1 MKKSKVFL
9 LATVGLLSVGVL
21 TACSSSS
28 KTSGKTYN
36 YVYGSDPATL
46 DYLATNKKN
55 MTTAVSN
62 GVDGLFE
69 NDQYGNLK
77 PSVAE
82 DWSVSQDGLTYTYKI
97 RKGLKWY
104 TSDGEE
110 YANVTAKDFVTGL
123 KHAADTNSEAIYLL
137 QNSVKGLNDYLSGAN
152 KDFSNVGIKAVD
164 DYTLQYTLSQPEP
177 YWNSKLTY
185 SVTWPVNRD
194 FLKSKG
200 KDFGKSTD
208 PTSILYNGPYLLKAL
223 TTKSSI
229 EFTKNENYW
238 DKDHVYFDNIKLTYD
253 DGSDQESL
261 ERNFTDGVYNLARLF
276 PTSSNYSKV
285 EKQYK
290 DNIFYTQPGSA
301 VEGVGINIDRQTYGH
316 TSKENDQQKTSTK
329 TALLNKDFRQS
340 LGFAIDRTNYAAQLN
355 GKEGGS
361 TAVRNIFVKPD
372 FVQADGKD
380 FGTMVM
386 DQLPAYGDE
395 WSGVNLADSQDG
407 LYNPEKAKA
416 EFAKAKEALQAEGVQ
431 FPIHLDVPVNQSSK
445 ITVNQVQSIKQSVES
460 ALGKDNVVL
469 DIHQLS
475 ADDFNNITYSASNAA
490 AEDWDLSVGVAWDPD
505 YLDPSTYLD
514 VLKTTSSENTKS
526 FMGYDDPNSQAV
538 QKVGLKEY
546 DQLVDDASKE
556 TTDLKAR
563 YEKYAKAQAWLT
575 DSALYLPTTTY
586 NGAAAV
592 ISRIKPFSGAYAQAG
607 DKGSSYYFKYL
618 KSQDDIVTKKQYDS
632 AYKDWLKERAKSNDK
647 AQKDLA
653 KHVK

>member
-36 YVYGSDPATL
+36 YVYGGDPATL
-46 DYLATNKKN
+46 DYVSTNKKN

-82 DWSVSQDGLTYTYKI
+82 NWSVSQDGLTYTYKI
-97 RKGLKWY
+97 RKGVKWY

-185 SVTWPVNRD
+185 SVTWPVNED

-208 PTSILYNGPYLLKAL
+208 PTSILYNGPYLLKSL

-238 DKDHVYFDNIKLTYD
+238 DKDNVYFDTVKLTYD
-253 DGSDQESL
+253 DGTDQESL
-261 ERNFTDGVYNLARLF
+261 ERNFTDGVYNLARLY

-290 DNIFYTQPGSA
+290 DNIFYTQPGAA
-301 VEGVGINIDRQTYGH
+301 VEGVGVNIDRQTYDH

-329 TALLNKDFRQS
+329 TALLNKDFRQA

-361 TAVRNIFVKPD
+361 TAVRNIYVKPD

-431 FPIHLDVPVNQSSK
+431 FPIHLDVPVNQSNK
-445 ITVNQVQSIKQSVES
+445 IFVNQVQSLKQSIES

-469 DIHQLS
+469 DLHQLS
-475 ADDFNNITYSASNAA
+475 TDDFYNITYSASNAA
-490 AEDWDLSVGVAWDPD
+490 AEDWDLSVGVAWEPD

-514 VLKTTSSENTKS
+514 VLKTTNGENTKS
-526 FMGYDDPNSQAV
+526 FMGYDNPNSQAV
-538 QKVGLKEY
+538 EKVGLKEY

-556 TTDLKAR
+556 TTDLTAR

-575 DSALYLPTTTY
+575 DSALYIPTTTY

-592 ISRIKPFSGAYAQAG
+592 VSRIKPFSGAYAQAG
-607 DKGSSYYFKYL
+607 DKGSTYYFKYL
-618 KSQDDIVTKKQYDS
+618 KSQDDIVAKKQYDS

>member
-9 LATVGLLSVGVL
+9 LAAVGLLSVGVL
-21 TACSSSS
+21 AACSSSS

-36 YVYGSDPATL
+36 YVYGGDPATL
-46 DYLATNKKN
+46 DYVSTNKKN

-82 DWSVSQDGLTYTYKI
+82 SWSVSQDGLTYTYKI
-97 RKGLKWY
+97 RKGVKWY

-110 YANVTAKDFVTGL
+110 YADVTAKDFVTGL
-123 KHAADTNSEAIYLL
+123 KHAADTKSEAIYLL
-137 QNSVKGLNDYLSGAN
+137 QNSVKGLNDYVSGDN
-152 KDFSNVGIKAVD
+152 KNFADVGIKAID
-164 DYTLQYTLSQPEP
+164 DHTLQYTLSEPEP

-185 SVTWPVNRD
+185 SVTWPVNAD

-208 PTSILYNGPYLLKAL
+208 PTSILYNGPYLLKSL

-229 EFTKNENYW
+229 EFIKNENYW
-238 DKDHVYFDNIKLTYD
+238 DKDNVHFDNVKLTYD
-253 DGSDQESL
+253 DGTDQESL

-285 EKQYK
+285 AKQYK
-290 DNIFYTQPGSA
+290 DDIYYTQPGAA

-316 TSKENDQQKTSTK
+316 TSKENDQQKSSTK
-329 TALLNKDFRQS
+329 AALLNKDFRQS
-340 LGFAIDRTNYAAQLN
+340 LSFAINRTNYAAQLN
-355 GKEGGS
+355 GKEAGK

-372 FVQADGKD
+372 FVQADGKN
-380 FGTMVM
+380 FGAMVM
-386 DQLPAYGDE
+386 EQLPAFGDE
-395 WSGVNLADSQDG
+395 WAGVNLADSQDG

-416 EFAKAKEALQAEGVQ
+416 EFAKAKAALQAEGVQ
-431 FPIHLDVPVNQSSK
+431 FPIHLDVPVNQTNK
-445 ITVNQVQSIKQSVES
+445 IYVNQVQSLKESVES

-469 DIHQLS
+469 DLHQMS
-475 ADDFNNITYSASNAA
+475 SDDFYNITYSAANAA
-490 AEDWDLSVGVAWDPD
+490 AEDWDLSVGVAWEPD

-514 VLKTTSSENTKS
+514 VLKTTNSENTKS
-526 FMGYDDPNSQAV
+526 FMGYDNPNSPAAE
-538 QKVGLKEY
+538 KVGLKEY

-556 TTDLKAR
+556 TTNLTAR

-575 DSALYLPTTTY
+575 DSSLYIPTTTY

-607 DKGSSYYFKYL
+607 DKGSTYYFKYL
-618 KSQDDIVTKKQYDS
+618 QSQDNIVTKKQYDS
-632 AYKDWLKERAKSNDK
+632 AYKDWLKEKAKSNDK
-647 AQKDLA
+647 AQKDFE
-653 KHVK
+653 KHIK

>member
-36 YVYGSDPATL
+36 YVYGGDPATL
-46 DYLATNKKN
+46 DYVSTNKKN

-82 DWSVSQDGLTYTYKI
+82 NWSVSQDGLTYTYKI
-97 RKGLKWY
+97 RKGVKWY

-185 SVTWPVNRD
+185 SVTWPVNED

-208 PTSILYNGPYLLKAL
+208 PTSILYNGPYLLKSL

-238 DKDHVYFDNIKLTYD
+238 DKDNVYFDTVKLTYD
-253 DGSDQESL
+253 DGTDQESL
-261 ERNFTDGVYNLARLF
+261 ERNFTDGVYNLARLY

-290 DNIFYTQPGSA
+290 DNIFYTQPGAA
-301 VEGVGINIDRQTYGH
+301 VEGVGINIDRQTYDH

-329 TALLNKDFRQS
+329 TALLNKDFRQA

-361 TAVRNIFVKPD
+361 TAVRNIYVKPD

-431 FPIHLDVPVNQSSK
+431 FPIHLDVPVNQSNK
-445 ITVNQVQSIKQSVES
+445 IFVNQVQSLKQSIES

-469 DIHQLS
+469 DLHQLS
-475 ADDFNNITYSASNAA
+475 TDDFYNITYSASNAA
-490 AEDWDLSVGVAWDPD
+490 AEDWDLSVGVAWEPD

-514 VLKTTSSENTKS
+514 VLKTTNSENTKS

-538 QKVGLKEY
+538 EKVGLKEY

-556 TTDLKAR
+556 TTDLTAR

-575 DSALYLPTTTY
+575 DSALYIPTTT
-586 NGAAAV
+586 NNVAAAV
-592 ISRIKPFSGAYAQAG
+592 DSRIKPFSGAYAQAG
-607 DKGSSYYFKYL
+607 DKGSTYYFKYL

>member
-36 YVYGSDPATL
+36 YVYGGDPATL
-46 DYLATNKKN
+46 DYVSTNKKN

-82 DWSVSQDGLTYTYKI
+82 NWSVSQDGLTYTYKI
-97 RKGLKWY
+97 RKGVKWY

-185 SVTWPVNRD
+185 SVTWPVNED

-208 PTSILYNGPYLLKAL
+208 PTSILYNGPYLLKSL

-238 DKDHVYFDNIKLTYD
+238 DKDNVYFDTVKLTYD
-253 DGSDQESL
+253 DGTDQESL
-261 ERNFTDGVYNLARLF
+261 ERNFTDGVYNLARLY

-290 DNIFYTQPGSA
+290 DNIFYTQPGAA
-301 VEGVGINIDRQTYGH
+301 VEGVGINIDRQTYDH

-329 TALLNKDFRQS
+329 TALLNKDFRQA

-431 FPIHLDVPVNQSSK
+431 FPIHLDVPVNQSNK
-445 ITVNQVQSIKQSVES
+445 IFVNQVQSLKQSIES

-469 DIHQLS
+469 DLHQLS
-475 ADDFNNITYSASNAA
+475 TDDFYNITYSASNAA
-490 AEDWDLSVGVAWDPD
+490 AEDWDLSVGVAWEPD

-514 VLKTTSSENTKS
+514 VLKTTNGENTKS
-526 FMGYDDPNSQAV
+526 FMGYDNPNSQAV
-538 QKVGLKEY
+538 EKVGLKEY

-556 TTDLKAR
+556 TTDLTAR

-575 DSALYLPTTTY
+575 DSALYIPTTTY
-586 NGAAAV
+586 IGAAAV

-607 DKGSSYYFKYL
+607 DKGSTYYFKYL

-632 AYKDWLKERAKSNDK
+632 AYKDWLKEKAKSNDK

>member
-36 YVYGSDPATL
+36 YVYGGDPATL
-46 DYLATNKKN
+46 DYVSTNKKN

-82 DWSVSQDGLTYTYKI
+82 NWSVSQDGLTYTYKI
-97 RKGLKWY
+97 RKGVKWY

-110 YANVTAKDFVTGL
+110 YANVTAKDFVTAL

-185 SVTWPVNRD
+185 SVTWPVNED

-208 PTSILYNGPYLLKAL
+208 PTSILYNGPYLLKSL

-238 DKDHVYFDNIKLTYD
+238 DKDNVYFDTVKLTYD
-253 DGSDQESL
+253 DGTDQESL
-261 ERNFTDGVYNLARLF
+261 ERNFTDGVYNLARLY

-285 EKQYK
+285 KKQYK
-290 DNIFYTQPGSA
+290 DNIFYTQPGAA
-301 VEGVGINIDRQTYGH
+301 VEGVGVNIDRQTYDH

-329 TALLNKDFRQS
+329 TALLNKDFRQA

-431 FPIHLDVPVNQSSK
+431 FPIHLDVPVNQSNK
-445 ITVNQVQSIKQSVES
+445 IFVNQVQSLKQSIES

-469 DIHQLS
+469 DLHQLS
-475 ADDFNNITYSASNAA
+475 TDDFYNITYSASNAA
-490 AEDWDLSVGVAWDPD
+490 AEDWDLSVGVAWEPD

-514 VLKTTSSENTKS
+514 VLKTTNGENTKS
-526 FMGYDDPNSQAV
+526 FMGYDNPNSQAV
-538 QKVGLKEY
+538 EKVGLKEY

-556 TTDLKAR
+556 TTDLTAR

-575 DSALYLPTTTY
+575 DSALYIPTTTY

-607 DKGSSYYFKYL
+607 DKGSTYYFKYL

>member
-9 LATVGLLSVGVL
+9 LAAVGLLSVGVL
-21 TACSSSS
+21 AACSSSS

-36 YVYGSDPATL
+36 YVYGGDPATL
-46 DYLATNKKN
+46 DYVSTNKKN

-82 DWSVSQDGLTYTYKI
+82 SWSVSQDGLTYTYKI
-97 RKGLKWY
+97 RKGVKWY

-110 YANVTAKDFVTGL
+110 YADVTAKDFVTGL
-123 KHAADTNSEAIYLL
+123 KHAADTKSEAIYLL
-137 QNSVKGLNDYLSGAN
+137 QNSVKGLNDYVSGDN
-152 KDFSNVGIKAVD
+152 KNFADVGIKAID
-164 DYTLQYTLSQPEP
+164 DHTLQYTLSEPEP

-185 SVTWPVNRD
+185 SVTWPVNAD

-208 PTSILYNGPYLLKAL
+208 PTSILYNGPFLLKSL

-229 EFTKNENYW
+229 EFVKNENYW
-238 DKDHVYFDNIKLTYD
+238 DKDNVHFDNVKLTYD
-253 DGSDQESL
+253 DGTDQESL

-285 EKQYK
+285 AKQYK
-290 DNIFYTQPGSA
+290 DDIYYTQPGAA

-316 TSKENDQQKTSTK
+316 TSKENDQQKSSTK
-329 TALLNKDFRQS
+329 AALLNKDFRQS
-340 LGFAIDRTNYAAQLN
+340 LSFAINRTNYAAQLN
-355 GKEGGS
+355 GKEAGK

-372 FVQADGKD
+372 FVQADGKN
-380 FGTMVM
+380 FGAMVM
-386 DQLPAYGDE
+386 EQLPAFGDE
-395 WSGVNLADSQDG
+395 WAGVNLADSQDG

-416 EFAKAKEALQAEGVQ
+416 EFAKAKAALQAEGVQ
-431 FPIHLDVPVNQSSK
+431 FPIHLDVPVNQTNK
-445 ITVNQVQSIKQSVES
+445 IYVNQVQSLKESVES

-469 DIHQLS
+469 DLHQMS
-475 ADDFNNITYSASNAA
+475 SDDFYNITYSAANAA
-490 AEDWDLSVGVAWDPD
+490 AEDWDLSVGVAWEPD

-514 VLKTTSSENTKS
+514 VLKTTNSENTKS
-526 FMGYDDPNSQAV
+526 FMGYDNPNSPAAE
-538 QKVGLKEY
+538 KVGLKEY
-546 DQLVDDASKE
+546 DQLVNDASKE
-556 TTDLKAR
+556 TTNLTAR

-575 DSALYLPTTTY
+575 DSSLYIPTTTY

-607 DKGSSYYFKYL
+607 DKGSTYYFKYL
-618 KSQDDIVTKKQYDS
+618 QSQDNIVTKKQYDS
-632 AYKDWLKERAKSNDK
+632 AYKDWLKEKSKSNDK
-647 AQKDLA
+647 AQKDFE
-653 KHVK
+653 KHIK

>member
-9 LATVGLLSVGVL
+9 LAAVGLLSVGVL

-185 SVTWPVNRD
+185 SVTWPVNGD

-316 TSKENDQQKTSTK
+316 TAKENDQQKTSTK

-546 DQLVDDASKE
+546 DQLVEDASKE
-556 TTDLKAR
+556 TTDLKVR

>member
-9 LATVGLLSVGVL
+9 LAAVGLLSVGVL

-185 SVTWPVNRD
+185 SVTWPVNGD

-445 ITVNQVQSIKQSVES
+445 ITVNQVQSLKQSIES

-546 DQLVDDASKE
+546 DQLVEDASKE

>member
-9 LATVGLLSVGVL
+9 LAAVGLLSVGIL
-21 TACSSSS
+21 AACSSSS

-36 YVYGSDPATL
+36 YVYGGDPATL
-46 DYLATNKKN
+46 DYVSTNKKN

-82 DWSVSQDGLTYTYKI
+82 SWSVSQDGLTYTYKI
-97 RKGLKWY
+97 RKGVKWY

-110 YANVTAKDFVTGL
+110 YADVTAKDFVTGL
-123 KHAADTNSEAIYLL
+123 KHAADTKSEAIYLL
-137 QNSVKGLNDYLSGAN
+137 QNSVKGLNDYVSGDN
-152 KDFSNVGIKAVD
+152 KNFADVGIKAID
-164 DYTLQYTLSQPEP
+164 DHTLQYTLSEPEP

-185 SVTWPVNRD
+185 SVTWPVNAD

-208 PTSILYNGPYLLKAL
+208 PTSILYNGPFLLKSL

-229 EFTKNENYW
+229 EFVKNENYW
-238 DKDHVYFDNIKLTYD
+238 DKDNVHFDNVKLTYD
-253 DGSDQESL
+253 DGTDQESL

-285 EKQYK
+285 AKQYK
-290 DNIFYTQPGSA
+290 DDIYYTQPGAA

-316 TSKENDQQKTSTK
+316 TSKENDQQKSSTIA
-329 TALLNKDFRQS
+329 ALLNKDFRQS
-340 LGFAIDRTNYAAQLN
+340 LSFAINRTNYAAQLN
-355 GKEGGS
+355 GKEAGK

-372 FVQADGKD
+372 FVQADGKN
-380 FGTMVM
+380 FGAMVM
-386 DQLPAYGDE
+386 EQLPAFGDE
-395 WSGVNLADSQDG
+395 WAGVNLADSQDG

-416 EFAKAKEALQAEGVQ
+416 EFAKAKAALQAEGVQ
-431 FPIHLDVPVNQSSK
+431 FPIHLDVPVNQTNK
-445 ITVNQVQSIKQSVES
+445 IYVNQVQSLKESVES

-469 DIHQLS
+469 DLHQMS
-475 ADDFNNITYSASNAA
+475 SDDFYNITYSAANAA
-490 AEDWDLSVGVAWDPD
+490 AEDWDLSVGVAWEPD

-514 VLKTTSSENTKS
+514 VLKTTNSENTKS
-526 FMGYDDPNSQAV
+526 FMGYDNPNSPAAE
-538 QKVGLKEY
+538 KVGLKEY

-556 TTDLKAR
+556 TTNLTAR

-575 DSALYLPTTTY
+575 DSSLYIPTTTY

-607 DKGSSYYFKYL
+607 DKGSTYYFKYL
-618 KSQDDIVTKKQYDS
+618 QSQDNIVTKKQYDS
-632 AYKDWLKERAKSNDK
+632 AYKDWLKEKSKSNDK
-647 AQKDLA
+647 AQKDFE
-653 KHVK
+653 KHIK

>member
-1 MKKSKVFL
+1 M
-9 LATVGLLSVGVL
+9 TVQI
-21 TACSSSS
+21 
-28 KTSGKTYN
+28 
-36 YVYGSDPATL
+36 TL
-46 DYLATNKKN
+46 HN
-55 MTTAVSN
+55 
-62 GVDGLFE
+62 
-69 NDQYGNLK
+69 
-77 PSVAE
+77 
-82 DWSVSQDGLTYTYKI
+82 
-97 RKGLKWY
+97 
-104 TSDGEE
+104 
-110 YANVTAKDFVTGL
+110 
-123 KHAADTNSEAIYLL
+123 
-137 QNSVKGLNDYLSGAN
+137 
-152 KDFSNVGIKAVD
+152 
-164 DYTLQYTLSQPEP
+164 
-177 YWNSKLTY
+177 
-185 SVTWPVNRD
+185 
-194 FLKSKG
+194 
-200 KDFGKSTD
+200 
-208 PTSILYNGPYLLKAL
+208 
-223 TTKSSI
+223 
-229 EFTKNENYW
+229 
-238 DKDHVYFDNIKLTYD
+238 
-253 DGSDQESL
+253 
-261 ERNFTDGVYNLARLF
+261 
-276 PTSSNYSKV
+276 
-285 EKQYK
+285 
-290 DNIFYTQPGSA
+290 
-301 VEGVGINIDRQTYGH
+301 
-316 TSKENDQQKTSTK
+316 
-329 TALLNKDFRQS
+329 
-340 LGFAIDRTNYAAQLN
+340 LN

-460 ALGKDNVVL
+460 ALGKTML
-469 DIHQLS
+469 CLIFHQLS

>member
-9 LATVGLLSVGVL
+9 LAAVGLLSVGVL

-36 YVYGSDPATL
+36 YVYGGDPATL
-46 DYLATNKKN
+46 DYVSTNKKN

-82 DWSVSQDGLTYTYKI
+82 NWSVSQDGLTYTYKI
-97 RKGLKWY
+97 RKGVKWY

-185 SVTWPVNRD
+185 SVTWPVNED

-208 PTSILYNGPYLLKAL
+208 TTSILYNGPYLLKSL

-238 DKDHVYFDNIKLTYD
+238 DKDNVYFDTVKLTYD
-253 DGSDQESL
+253 DGTDQESL
-261 ERNFTDGVYNLARLF
+261 ERNFTDGVYNLARLY

-290 DNIFYTQPGSA
+290 DNIFYTQPGAA
-301 VEGVGINIDRQTYGH
+301 VEGVGINIDRQTYDH

-329 TALLNKDFRQS
+329 TALLNKDFRQA

-361 TAVRNIFVKPD
+361 TAVRNIYVKPD

-431 FPIHLDVPVNQSSK
+431 FPIHLDVPVNQSNK
-445 ITVNQVQSIKQSVES
+445 IFVNQVQSLKQSIES

-469 DIHQLS
+469 DLHQLS
-475 ADDFNNITYSASNAA
+475 TDDFYNITYSASNAA
-490 AEDWDLSVGVAWDPD
+490 AEDWDLSVGVAWEPD

-514 VLKTTSSENTKS
+514 VLKTTNSENTKS

-556 TTDLKAR
+556 TTDLTAR

-575 DSALYLPTTTY
+575 DSALYIPTTTY

-592 ISRIKPFSGAYAQAG
+592 VSRIKPFSGAYAQAG
-607 DKGSSYYFKYL
+607 DKGSTYYFKYL

>member
-36 YVYGSDPATL
+36 YVYGGDPATL
-46 DYLATNKKN
+46 DYVSTNKKN

-82 DWSVSQDGLTYTYKI
+82 NWSVSQDGLTYTYKI
-97 RKGLKWY
+97 RKGIKWY

-152 KDFSNVGIKAVD
+152 KDFSNVGIKAID

-185 SVTWPVNRD
+185 SVTWPVNGE

-208 PTSILYNGPYLLKAL
+208 PTSILYNGPYLLKSL

-238 DKDHVYFDNIKLTYD
+238 DKDNVYFDTVKLTYD
-253 DGSDQESL
+253 DGTDQESL
-261 ERNFTDGVYNLARLF
+261 ERNFTDGVYNLARLY

-290 DNIFYTQPGSA
+290 DNIFYTQPGAA

-329 TALLNKDFRQS
+329 TALLNKDFRQA

-361 TAVRNIFVKPD
+361 TAVRNIYVKPD

-386 DQLPAYGDE
+386 DQLPSYGDE

-431 FPIHLDVPVNQSSK
+431 FPIHLDVPVNQSN
-445 ITVNQVQSIKQSVES
+445 IIFVNQVQSLKQSIES

-469 DIHQLS
+469 DLHQLS
-475 ADDFNNITYSASNAA
+475 TDDFYNITYSASNAA
-490 AEDWDLSVGVAWDPD
+490 AEDWDLSVGVAWEPD

-514 VLKTTSSENTKS
+514 VLKTTNSENTKS

-556 TTDLKAR
+556 TTDLTAR

-575 DSALYLPTTTY
+575 DSALYIPTTTY

-607 DKGSSYYFKYL
+607 DKGSTYYFKYL

-632 AYKDWLKERAKSNDK
+632 AYKDWLKEKAKSNDK

>member
-9 LATVGLLSVGVL
+9 LAAVGLLSVGVL
-21 TACSSSS
+21 AACSSSS

-36 YVYGSDPATL
+36 YVYGGDPATL
-46 DYLATNKKN
+46 DYVSTNKKN

-82 DWSVSQDGLTYTYKI
+82 SWSVSQDGLTYTYKI
-97 RKGLKWY
+97 RKGVKWY

-110 YANVTAKDFVTGL
+110 YADVTAKDFVTGL
-123 KHAADTNSEAIYLL
+123 KHAADTKSEAIYLL
-137 QNSVKGLNDYLSGAN
+137 QNSVKGLNDYVSGDN
-152 KDFSNVGIKAVD
+152 KNFADVGIKAID
-164 DYTLQYTLSQPEP
+164 DHTLQYTLSEPEP

-185 SVTWPVNRD
+185 SVTWPVNAD

-208 PTSILYNGPYLLKAL
+208 PTSILYNGPFLLKSL

-229 EFTKNENYW
+229 EFVKNENYW
-238 DKDHVYFDNIKLTYD
+238 DKDNVHFDNVKLTYD
-253 DGSDQESL
+253 DGTDQESL

-285 EKQYK
+285 AKQYK
-290 DNIFYTQPGSA
+290 DNIYYTQPGAA
-301 VEGVGINIDRQTYGH
+301 VEGVGINIDRQNYGH
-316 TSKENDQQKTSTK
+316 TSKENDQQKSSTK
-329 TALLNKDFRQS
+329 AALLNKDFRQS
-340 LGFAIDRTNYAAQLN
+340 LSFAINRTNYAAQLN
-355 GKEGGS
+355 GKEAGK

-372 FVQADGKD
+372 FVQADGKN
-380 FGTMVM
+380 FGAMVM
-386 DQLPAYGDE
+386 DQLPAFGDE
-395 WSGVNLADSQDG
+395 WAGVNLADSQDG

-416 EFAKAKEALQAEGVQ
+416 EFAKAKTALQAEGVQ
-431 FPIHLDVPVNQSSK
+431 FPIHLDVPVNQTNK
-445 ITVNQVQSIKQSVES
+445 IYVNQVQSLKESVES

-469 DIHQLS
+469 DLHQMS
-475 ADDFNNITYSASNAA
+475 SDDFYNITYSAANAA
-490 AEDWDLSVGVAWDPD
+490 AEDWDLSVGVAWEPD

-514 VLKTTSSENTKS
+514 VLKTTNSENTKS
-526 FMGYDDPNSQAV
+526 FMGYDNPNSPAAE
-538 QKVGLKEY
+538 KVGLKEY

-556 TTDLKAR
+556 TTNLTAR

-575 DSALYLPTTTY
+575 DSSLYIPTTTY

-607 DKGSSYYFKYL
+607 DKGSTYYFKYL
-618 KSQDDIVTKKQYDS
+618 QSQDNIVTKKQYDS
-632 AYKDWLKERAKSNDK
+632 AYKDWLKEKAKSNDK
-647 AQKDLA
+647 AQKDFE
-653 KHVK
+653 KHIK

>member
-1 MKKSKVFL
+1 MKNSKVFL
-9 LATVGLLSVGVL
+9 LAAVGLLSVGVL
-21 TACSSSS
+21 AACSSSS

-36 YVYGSDPATL
+36 YVYGGDPATL
-46 DYLATNKKN
+46 DYVSTNKKN

-77 PSVAE
+77 PSVSE
-82 DWSVSQDGLTYTYKI
+82 SLSVSQDGLTYTYKI
-97 RKGLKWY
+97 RKGVKWY

-110 YANVTAKDFVTGL
+110 YADVTAKDFVTGL
-123 KHAADTNSEAIYLL
+123 KHAADTKSEAIYLL
-137 QNSVKGLNDYLSGAN
+137 QNSVKGLNDYVSGDN
-152 KDFSNVGIKAVD
+152 KNFADVGIKAID
-164 DYTLQYTLSQPEP
+164 DHTLQYTLSEPEP

-185 SVTWPVNRD
+185 SVTWPVNAD

-208 PTSILYNGPYLLKAL
+208 PTSILYNGPFLLKSL

-229 EFTKNENYW
+229 EFVKNENYW
-238 DKDHVYFDNIKLTYD
+238 DKDNVHFDNVKLTYD
-253 DGSDQESL
+253 DGTDQESL

-285 EKQYK
+285 AKQYK
-290 DNIFYTQPGSA
+290 DDIYYTQPGAA

-316 TSKENDQQKTSTK
+316 TSKENDQQKSSTK
-329 TALLNKDFRQS
+329 AALLNKDFRQS
-340 LGFAIDRTNYAAQLN
+340 LSFAINRTNYAAQLN
-355 GKEGGS
+355 GKEAGK

-372 FVQADGKD
+372 FVQADGKN
-380 FGTMVM
+380 FGAMVM
-386 DQLPAYGDE
+386 EQLPAFGDE
-395 WSGVNLADSQDG
+395 WAGVNLADSQDG

-416 EFAKAKEALQAEGVQ
+416 EFAKAKAALQAEGVQ
-431 FPIHLDVPVNQSSK
+431 FPIHLDVPVNQTNK
-445 ITVNQVQSIKQSVES
+445 IYVNQVQSLKESVES

-469 DIHQLS
+469 DLHQMS
-475 ADDFNNITYSASNAA
+475 SDDFYNITYSAANAA
-490 AEDWDLSVGVAWDPD
+490 AEDWDLSVGVAWEPD

-514 VLKTTSSENTKS
+514 VLKTTNSENTKS
-526 FMGYDDPNSQAV
+526 FMGYDNPNSPAAE
-538 QKVGLKEY
+538 KVGLKEY

-556 TTDLKAR
+556 TTNLTAR

-575 DSALYLPTTTY
+575 DSSLYIPTTTY

-607 DKGSSYYFKYL
+607 DKGSTYYFKYL
-618 KSQDDIVTKKQYDS
+618 QSQDNIVTKKQYDS
-632 AYKDWLKERAKSNDK
+632 AYKDWLKEKAKSNDK
-647 AQKDLA
+647 AQKDFE
-653 KHVK
+653 KHIK

>member
-9 LATVGLLSVGVL
+9 LAAVGLLSVGVL

-185 SVTWPVNRD
+185 SVTWPVNGD

-395 WSGVNLADSQDG
+395 WSGVNLADSRDG

-546 DQLVDDASKE
+546 DQLVEDASKE
-556 TTDLKAR
+556 TTDLKVR

>member
-36 YVYGSDPATL
+36 YVYGGDPATL
-46 DYLATNKKN
+46 DYVSTNKKN

-82 DWSVSQDGLTYTYKI
+82 NWSVSQDGLTYTYKL
-97 RKGLKWY
+97 RKDAKWY
-104 TSDGEE
+104 DSEGNE
-110 YANVTAKDFVTGL
+110 YADVTAQDFVTSL
-123 KHAADTNSEAIYLL
+123 KYVADKKSDALYLV
-137 QNSVKGLNDYLSGAN
+137 QNSVKGLDDYVNGKT
-152 KDFSNVGIKAVD
+152 KDFSTVGVKAVD
-164 DYTLQYTLSQPEP
+164 DHTLQYTLNQPES
-177 YWNSKLTY
+177 YWNSKLTLGI
-185 SVTWPVNRD
+185 TFPVNEK
-194 FLKSKG
+194 FVKSKG
-200 KDFGKSTD
+200 DKFAQASD
-208 PTSILYNGPYLLKAL
+208 TSSLLYNGPYILKSF
-223 TTKSSI
+223 TSKSSI
-229 EFTKNENYW
+229 EMTKNENYW
-238 DKDHVYFDNIKLTYD
+238 DKDNVYFDTVKLTYD
-253 DGSDQESL
+253 DGTDQESL
-261 ERNFTDGVYNLARLF
+261 ERNFTDGVYNLARLY

-285 EKQYK
+285 KKQYK
-290 DNIFYTQPGSA
+290 DNIFYTQPGAA
-301 VEGVGINIDRQTYGH
+301 VEGVGVNIDRQTYDH

-329 TALLNKDFRQS
+329 TALLNKDFRQA

-431 FPIHLDVPVNQSSK
+431 FPIHLDVPVNQSNK
-445 ITVNQVQSIKQSVES
+445 IFVNQVQSLKQSIES

-469 DIHQLS
+469 DLHQLS
-475 ADDFNNITYSASNAA
+475 TDDFYNITYSASNAA
-490 AEDWDLSVGVAWDPD
+490 AEDWDLSVGVAWEPD

-514 VLKTTSSENTKS
+514 VLKTTNGENTKS
-526 FMGYDDPNSQAV
+526 FMGYDNPNSQAV
-538 QKVGLKEY
+538 EKVGLKEY

-556 TTDLKAR
+556 TTDLTAR

-575 DSALYLPTTTY
+575 DSALYIPTTTY

-607 DKGSSYYFKYL
+607 DKGSTYYFKYL

>member
-9 LATVGLLSVGVL
+9 LAAVGLLSVGVL

-36 YVYGSDPATL
+36 YVYGGDPATL
-46 DYLATNKKN
+46 DYVSTNKKN

-82 DWSVSQDGLTYTYKI
+82 NWSVSQDGLTYTYKI
-97 RKGLKWY
+97 RKGVKWY

-185 SVTWPVNRD
+185 SVTWPVNED

-208 PTSILYNGPYLLKAL
+208 PTSILYNGPYLLKSL

-238 DKDHVYFDNIKLTYD
+238 DKDNVYFDTVKLTYD
-253 DGSDQESL
+253 DGTDQESL
-261 ERNFTDGVYNLARLF
+261 ERNFTDGVYNLARLY

-290 DNIFYTQPGSA
+290 DNIFYTQPGAA
-301 VEGVGINIDRQTYGH
+301 VEGVGINIDRQTYDH

-329 TALLNKDFRQS
+329 TALLNKDFRQA
-340 LGFAIDRTNYAAQLN
+340 LGFAIDRTNYASQLN

-361 TAVRNIFVKPD
+361 TAVRNIYVKPD

-431 FPIHLDVPVNQSSK
+431 FPIHLDVPVNQSNK
-445 ITVNQVQSIKQSVES
+445 IFVNQVQSLKQSIES

-469 DIHQLS
+469 DLHQLS
-475 ADDFNNITYSASNAA
+475 TDDFYNITYSASNAA
-490 AEDWDLSVGVAWDPD
+490 AEDWDLSVGVAWEPD

-514 VLKTTSSENTKS
+514 VLKTTNGENTKS
-526 FMGYDDPNSQAV
+526 FMGYDNPNSQAV
-538 QKVGLKEY
+538 EKVGLKEY

-556 TTDLKAR
+556 TTDLTAR

-575 DSALYLPTTTY
+575 DSALYIPTTTY

-607 DKGSSYYFKYL
+607 DKGSTYYFKYL

-632 AYKDWLKERAKSNDK
+632 AYKDWLKEKAKSNDK

>member
-9 LATVGLLSVGVL
+9 LAAVGLLSVGVL
-21 TACSSSS
+21 AACSSSS

-36 YVYGSDPATL
+36 YVYGGDPATL
-46 DYLATNKKN
+46 DYVSTNKKN

-82 DWSVSQDGLTYTYKI
+82 SWSVSQDGLTYTYKI
-97 RKGLKWY
+97 RKGVKWY

-110 YANVTAKDFVTGL
+110 YADVTAKDFVTGL
-123 KHAADTNSEAIYLL
+123 KHAADTKSEAIYLL
-137 QNSVKGLNDYLSGAN
+137 QNSVKGLNDYVSGDN
-152 KDFSNVGIKAVD
+152 KNFADVGIKAID
-164 DYTLQYTLSQPEP
+164 DHTLQYTLSEPEP

-185 SVTWPVNRD
+185 SVTWPVNAD

-208 PTSILYNGPYLLKAL
+208 PTSILYNGPFLLKSL

-229 EFTKNENYW
+229 EFVKNENYW
-238 DKDHVYFDNIKLTYD
+238 DKDNVHFDNVKLTYD
-253 DGSDQESL
+253 DGTDQESL

-285 EKQYK
+285 AKQYK
-290 DNIFYTQPGSA
+290 DNIYYTQPGAA
-301 VEGVGINIDRQTYGH
+301 VEGVGINIDRQNYGH
-316 TSKENDQQKTSTK
+316 TSKENDQQKSSTK
-329 TALLNKDFRQS
+329 AALLNKDFRQS
-340 LGFAIDRTNYAAQLN
+340 LSFAINRTNYAAQLN
-355 GKEGGS
+355 GKEAGK

-372 FVQADGKD
+372 FVQADGKN
-380 FGTMVM
+380 FGAMVM
-386 DQLPAYGDE
+386 DQLPAFGDE
-395 WSGVNLADSQDG
+395 WAGVNLADSQDG

-416 EFAKAKEALQAEGVQ
+416 EFAKAKTALQAEGVQ
-431 FPIHLDVPVNQSSK
+431 FPIHLDVPVNQTNK
-445 ITVNQVQSIKQSVES
+445 IYVNQVQSLKESVES

-469 DIHQLS
+469 DLHQMS
-475 ADDFNNITYSASNAA
+475 SDDFYNITYSAANAA
-490 AEDWDLSVGVAWDPD
+490 AEDWDLSVGVAWEPD

-514 VLKTTSSENTKS
+514 VLKTTDSENTKS
-526 FMGYDDPNSQAV
+526 FMGYDNPNSPAAE
-538 QKVGLKEY
+538 KVGLKEY

-556 TTDLKAR
+556 TTNLTAR

-575 DSALYLPTTTY
+575 DSSLYIPTTTY

-607 DKGSSYYFKYL
+607 DKGSTYYFKYL
-618 KSQDDIVTKKQYDS
+618 QSQDNIVTKKQYDS
-632 AYKDWLKERAKSNDK
+632 AYKDWLKEKAKSNDK
-647 AQKDLA
+647 AQKDFE
-653 KHVK
+653 KHIK